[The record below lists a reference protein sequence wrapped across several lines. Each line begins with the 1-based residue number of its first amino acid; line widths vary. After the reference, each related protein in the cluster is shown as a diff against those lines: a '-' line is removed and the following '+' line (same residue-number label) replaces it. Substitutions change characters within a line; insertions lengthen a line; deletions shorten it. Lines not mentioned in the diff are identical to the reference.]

1 MSESLPKSLQIE
13 PLMGHLRVLC
23 KEIGPR
29 PPTSARERRAAAYV
43 KDTLADLGYADVR
56 EQSFKSQNSYGCILI
71 PAALAG
77 AVGMS
82 LETPVRRWGQLI
94 GGALSLG
101 AARTL
106 LDFTRARFPFFQR
119 LIAQHTSQN
128 VSVTVPARQSPERE
142 VVLLSH
148 LDTQRQRYLAP
159 PPWPRLMKPLLTA
172 ATVLAAVG
180 GLSRW
185 MDALLG
191 RQERRG
197 WQKLLAL
204 SLWGGVVGVVLDE
217 FQLHIEGASDNASGV
232 TVLLGLAAALRA
244 DPLRETQVTLLF
256 TGCEEPVCVGIE
268 RYLRAYPPASRETY
282 WIDLDMLGG
291 AHPCYATRHGISYL
305 TEYAPDD
312 RLLALA
318 ARTAAQ
324 HPQLGVTGK
333 AMLTLDEVSNLRD
346 HDRAGLL
353 ISSYGADGWLSHWH
367 RVTDTLENVDQ
378 TGLGRAAAFTWALLR
393 TIDGEAGALQ
403 TP

>member
-1 MSESLPKSLQIE
+1 MSEPVPESLQVSN
-13 PLMGHLRVLC
+13 LMAHLRVLC

-29 PPTSARERRAAAYV
+29 PPTSPRERRAAAYV
-43 KDTLADLGYADVR
+43 KDTLADLGYAVR
-56 EQSFKSQNSYGCILI
+56 EPSFRSQNSYGWILI

-82 LETPVRRWGQLI
+82 LETPRKRWGQLI
-94 GGALSLG
+94 GGALCLG

-128 VSVTVPARQSPERE
+128 VSVTVPPQEAPVRE
-142 VVLLSH
+142 VVFLSH

-185 MDALLG
+185 LDALLG

-204 SLWGGVVGVVLDE
+204 SLWSGAVGVVLDE
-217 FQLHIEGASDNASGV
+217 LQPHIEGASDNASGV
-232 TVLLGLAAALRA
+232 AVLLGMAAALRA
-244 DPLRETQVTLLF
+244 DPLRATQVTLLF

-268 RYLRAYPPASRETY
+268 RYLRAHPPASRETY
-282 WIDLDMLGG
+282 WIDLDMVGG
-291 AHPCYATRHGISYL
+291 AHTCYATHHGISYL

-324 HPQLGVTGK
+324 HPHLEVTGK

-346 HDRAGLL
+346 HDRAALL

-367 RVTDTLENVDQ
+367 RATDTLENVDRA
-378 TGLGRAAAFTWALLR
+378 GLERAAVYTWALLH
-393 TIDGEAGALQ
+393 TLDEDAGLLQ
-403 TP
+403 TA